1 VKAMPAWSSIVT
13 KSIAHMHFQPS
24 HAGSSPLNDLPD
36 DAAELLGVDCSM
48 SPRSSCSQHF
58 TVKETTTW
66 L

>member
-1 VKAMPAWSSIVT
+1 
-13 KSIAHMHFQPS
+13 MHFQPS